1 MAVVRFGDAGPVA
14 GLTAETTGFAQTFAN
29 KVTYDEATVD
39 NNIGEVVTFGLFN
52 KRWEGSIELIDK
64 AAATLP
70 SPATAVA
77 AANLS
82 GTYGDPA
89 KIIIV
94 DYERK
99 PEQKGFQKHTFNF
112 KAFANITP

>member
-1 MAVVRFGDAGPVA
+1 MAVIRFGDTAPVA
-14 GLTAETTGFAQTFAN
+14 GLTAETTGYAQTFTN
-29 KVTYDEATVD
+29 KKVYDEATIE
-39 NNIGEVVTFGLFN
+39 NNIGEVMTFGLFN
-52 KRWEGSIELIDK
+52 ARWEGSIELVEK
-64 AAATLP
+64 TGGTLP
-70 SPATAVA
+70 TPATAIA

-89 KIIIV
+89 KVILT

-99 PEQKGFQKHTFNF
+99 PEQKGFQKHTYSF